1 VPLPH
6 RRGREL
12 KFSKRII
19 LSSDSL
25 VWYILRRILQAVPV
39 IIGIVLLNFTLLH
52 LAPGDP
58 AMVYIGEAGGASEE
72 TLKAVRKEFGLDKS
86 LSEQLFIYGKKLL
99 TGDFGFSYFQ
109 GKPVLEL
116 ILEKIWATA
125 LLVLT
130 AMFMA
135 ITIGVFTR
143 VMVAQR
149 PASTASAFIT
159 VFSLLG
165 FAMPSFWLGIM
176 LILAFSL
183 YLPLFPGYGMMT
195 AGYGANVWLTLMD
208 TLHHLV
214 LPATTLGFILIGP
227 YSRLS
232 RASMLEVIG
241 ADDIRTAR
249 AKGLPERRVIFK
261 HALRNAILP
270 ILTMAGMQLGRLLAG
285 AVLVETVFSWPG
297 MGRLMFDGILRRDYP
312 LIMGVLFF
320 SSVLVIA
327 VNLITDV
334 LYGVLDPRIRRR

>member
-1 VPLPH
+1 
-6 RRGREL
+6 
-12 KFSKRII
+12 

-25 VWYILRRILQAVPV
+25 VWYTLRRILQAVPV

-72 TLKAVRKEFGLDKS
+72 TLKEIRKEFGLDKS

-99 TGDFGFSYFQ
+99 TGDFGVSYFQ

-135 ITIGVFTR
+135 VVIGVFTG

-159 VFSLLG
+159 IFSLLG

-183 YLPLFPGYGMMT
+183 YLPLFPGYGMIT
-195 AGYGANVWLTLMD
+195 AGYAANFWQILID
-208 TLHHLV
+208 ILHHLV
-214 LPATTLGFILIGP
+214 LPASTLGIILIGP

-241 ADDIRTAR
+241 SDYIRTAR
-249 AKGLPERRVIFK
+249 AKGLPERKVIFK

-270 ILTMAGMQLGRLLAG
+270 ILTMAGLQLGRLLAG

-312 LIMGVLFF
+312 LIMGVMFF
-320 SSVLVIA
+320 SSVVVIM